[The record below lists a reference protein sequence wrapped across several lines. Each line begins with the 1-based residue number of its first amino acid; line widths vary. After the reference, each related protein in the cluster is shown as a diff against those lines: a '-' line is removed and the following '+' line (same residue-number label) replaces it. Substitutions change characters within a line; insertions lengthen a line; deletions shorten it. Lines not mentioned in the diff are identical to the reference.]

1 MISSSI
7 IQREYNRF
15 YKEVRKYI
23 WGFQAVEALADLEIS
38 VYQRIPDMFE
48 IQDNLNKFRQY
59 SKEVELDDEE
69 FVKAADRLQDLL
81 DENEEPYAKLYEVR
95 EVL

>member
-38 VYQRIPDMFE
+38 VYRRIPDMFE

-81 DENEEPYAKLYEVR
+81 DENEESYAKLYEVK

>member
-38 VYQRIPDMFE
+38 VYRRIPDMFE